1 MVKLLPLDEA
11 RRRGAEVGIP
21 REWSSVN
28 ALRAMLNYPEGA
40 GAVAKL
46 LTTLLYKNRIEAR
59 QRELIILRIGWR
71 SGAEYEFCSHVGV
84 AKRIGMTDDEILGVR
99 DPDRCAA
106 FSELDRAILQMTDEL
121 LDGFE
126 IRPATRAIL
135 ERSFTP
141 EQFVELLLAVSNWR
155 LFAIFLKNVDVPL
168 DPGTPG
174 WPEGR
179 APASTSSASERP

>member
-1 MVKLLPLDEA
+1 MVRLLPLDEA
-11 RRRGAEVGIP
+11 RRRGAQVGIP
-21 REWSSVN
+21 REWASVN
-28 ALRAMLNYPEGA
+28 ALRAMLNHPEGA

-46 LTTLLYKNRIEAR
+46 LTTLLYKNRIDAR
-59 QRELIILRIGWR
+59 LRELIILRIGWR
-71 SGAEYEFCSHVGV
+71 AGAEYEFCSHVGV
-84 AKRIGMTDDEILGVR
+84 AKRIGMKDEEILGVR
-99 DPDRCAA
+99 DPGQCRAYG
-106 FSELDRAILQMTDEL
+106 ELERAIIKMTDEL

-126 IRPATRAIL
+126 IQPATRAIL

-155 LFAIFLKNVDVPL
+155 LFAIFLKNVEVPL

-179 APASTSSASERP
+179 APMSGRNAGIRG

>member
-11 RRRGAEVGIP
+11 RRRGAQVGIP
-21 REWSSVN
+21 REWASVN
-28 ALRAMLNYPEGA
+28 ALRAMLNHPEGA

-46 LTTLLYKNRIEAR
+46 LTTLLYKNRVDAR
-59 QRELIILRIGWR
+59 LRELIILRIGWR
-71 SGAEYEFCSHVGV
+71 AGAEYEFCSHVGV
-84 AKRIGMTDDEILGVR
+84 ARRIGLTEEEILGVR
-99 DPDRCAA
+99 DPEQCHAYG
-106 FSELDRAILQMTDEL
+106 ELERAILKMTDEL

-126 IRPATRAIL
+126 IQPATRAIL

-155 LFAIFLKNVDVPL
+155 LFAIFLKNVEVPL
-168 DPGTPG
+168 DPGSPG

-179 APASTSSASERP
+179 APMSTRNAGIRG